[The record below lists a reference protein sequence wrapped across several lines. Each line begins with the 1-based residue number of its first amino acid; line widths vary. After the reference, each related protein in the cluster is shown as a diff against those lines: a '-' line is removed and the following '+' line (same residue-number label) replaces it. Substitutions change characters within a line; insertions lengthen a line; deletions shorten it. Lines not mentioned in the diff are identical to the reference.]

1 MIDGFICLSK
11 PLIFYDY
18 YFSLIVTLNIFSL
31 SDEKLG
37 ELIAD
42 SNLLDKRK
50 TDFEERKN
58 NAVESLKCIVRT
70 KSTYINVFRLDNEEA
85 GQDIEIIIL
94 RAFLNSN

>member
-11 PLIFYDY
+11 PLSSYN
-18 YFSLIVTLNIFSL
+18 FSLIITLNIFSL

-37 ELIAD
+37 KLIAD

-58 NAVESLKCIVRT
+58 NAVESLKFIVST